1 VKNVNIVLENLLILL
16 LIGLAWFW
24 FDSIGARDTAISK
37 GQELT
42 DRTNLQLLDE
52 SVACTRIRLARNQKG
67 HVQILRIYDFDVSA
81 NGGDRMHCQLT
92 LLGQDLHAWYIPP
105 YLQAVH

>member
-1 VKNVNIVLENLLILL
+1 VLENILFIAF
-16 LIGLAWFW
+16 IGLVWFW
-24 FDSIGARDTAISK
+24 FDSVGARDTAISK
-37 GQELT
+37 GKDLT
-42 DRTNLQLLDE
+42 DRTNLQFLDE
-52 SVACTRIRLARNQKG
+52 SVACTRIRLARNSKG

-81 NGGDRMHCQLT
+81 SGGDRMHCQLT

>member
-1 VKNVNIVLENLLILL
+1 MNIVLENFLIIL

-24 FDSIGARDTAISK
+24 FDSIGARDIAIAR
-37 GQELT
+37 GRDLA

-52 SVACTRIRLARNQKG
+52 TVACSRIRLARNNKG

-81 NGGDRMHCQLT
+81 SGGDRMHCQLT
-92 LLGQDLHAWYIPP
+92 LLGRDLHAWYIPP